1 VTEYLVKLA
10 FWLRAYDSVTIEAT
24 ADGDAI
30 ETATAAAKATMQSRA
45 TPESIDTDH
54 RRQGVIAYVDR
65 LDPDRRESVIE
76 NVAFDCDHVLGPLH
90 DFVRR
95 VAALPAEQPI
105 ETFDSLDGASLWC
118 ALIDEARRLIGDGP

>member
-1 VTEYLVKLA
+1 MTEYLVKLA

-30 ETATAAAKATMQSRA
+30 EKAKTAAKAAMESRA
-45 TPESIDTDH
+45 SPESIDTDR

-65 LDPDRRESVIE
+65 LGPDRRESVVE
-76 NVAFDCDHVLGPLH
+76 NVAFDHDHVLGSLH

-95 VAALPAEQPI
+95 VAALSADQPMQLS
-105 ETFDSLDGASLWC
+105 DSPDGASPWR
-118 ALIDEARRLIGDGP
+118 ALIDEARKLIEAGP